1 MVTRKRIKTIFQI
14 RRALQSEWEEI
25 NPVLWL
31 AEPGYAYDTRVLKI
45 GDGVHH
51 WNELD
56 LANQQEFD
64 EIISRIDHLRVIDL
78 VDGAD
83 YATKEYVDENG
94 GKINTISVNGEPQQ
108 IDQNKNVDISI
119 PVYSAGNGIV
129 INNQNQISLE
139 QNLII
144 DCGTSTTVL

>member
-1 MVTRKRIKTIFQI
+1 MVTKKRIKTIFQL
-14 RRALQSEWEEI
+14 RRALQSEWEEV
-25 NPVLWL
+25 NPILWL

-83 YATKEYVDENG
+83 YATKQYVDDKFN
-94 GKINTISVNGEPQQ
+94 
-108 IDQNKNVDISI
+108 
-119 PVYSAGNGIV
+119 
-129 INNQNQISLE
+129 E
-139 QNLII
+139 QWLI